1 MGDPETLEG
10 VAFVGM
16 ACRFPGAP
24 NVREF
29 WRILR
34 DGIDTISFFS
44 AEELEQAGV
53 PRSVST
59 APDYVRAAP
68 VLDDIELF
76 DAPFF
81 GFSPREAEILDPQ
94 HRLFLECAWE
104 AVETAGYDPDCYAGR
119 IAVFAGS
126 ALNNYTRL
134 YVHLSEEV
142 VRSVD
147 PLQFLTS
154 MDKDFLPTQTSF
166 KLNLRGPSVGVQ
178 TACST
183 GLVAVHLACQSL
195 LTYQCDLAL
204 AGAVT
209 VRVPQKTGYQYREG
223 SIESADGHCR
233 AFDARAGG
241 TIFGSGLGVVVLK
254 RLQEAIEDGDTITA
268 VIKGSAINNDGALKV
283 GYTAPSVRGQAE
295 VIATAQALAEVDPQ
309 AISYV
314 ETHGT
319 GTLLGDPVEIAAL
332 HEVFRPRTKRKGFCA
347 LGSVKTNIGHLDAAA
362 GMAGLIKTALALEHR
377 QIPASLHFERP
388 NPRID
393 FADSPFYVNTQLAE
407 WHADGEPRR
416 AGVSS
421 FGVGGTNC
429 HIILEESPETVPGSL
444 SRPWQLLLLSAR
456 TGSALE
462 AVTARLAE
470 HLRQR
475 PATDLADVS
484 HTLQVGRKRFD
495 HRRMAVCRDS
505 DDAVAV
511 LSGQAPKRLL
521 SAFQEPGD
529 RPVAFLFP
537 GQGAQHVDMGREL
550 LAVEPVFRR
559 ELQRCSELLRPH
571 LGLDLC
577 ALLEPSQAERNG
589 RDDLLAQTDITQ
601 PALFAVEY
609 ALARLWISWGVH
621 PAALIGHSVGEYV
634 AACLAGTFS
643 LEDALALVAAR
654 GRLMQRLPEGAML
667 SVPLPEAEILP
678 LLEEEGLSLAAVN
691 APSLSVAS
699 GPREA
704 VERLGERLAAA
715 GIEVRRLRTS
725 HAFHSHMMEPILDR
739 FAAEVAHV
747 RRNPPRIPFVSNVTG
762 TWITASEA
770 TDPLYWA
777 RHLRRTVRFIDGLGE
792 LLQEPGRVLLEVG
805 PGRTLTT
812 FANRHPSWAPRHV
825 ALASLRHPRDA
836 QPDAAVLLTSLGRL
850 WMAGVEIDYDGF
862 RSGERRR
869 RIPLPTYPFERQ
881 RYWIEKT
888 SAWEEAKRR
897 RQRPEIAH
905 WFQIPTWKQTMPPLV
920 ARARNGASDGWLVL
934 GDGSRLGEKLVRRL
948 RRQGHEVITVAVGEG
963 FVRRGE
969 GAYAMTPGLR
979 AGYDALLRDL
989 TASRGRLPENI
1000 LHLWTL
1006 GESAEGMDQWLE
1018 RGFYSLLSL
1027 TQALGETGTAR
1038 SARIEVV
1045 TDGLW
1050 RIGCDEMPR
1059 PEKATLLGPVRVI
1072 PREYPH
1078 LRCQVIDVAPRLE
1091 GTGLDRVVNQLEAE
1105 LAAPGVEPVVAYRG
1119 DQRWVQDIQ
1128 KVLLEDRGDVEARLR
1143 PGGVYLITGGLG
1155 GIGLVLAEHLARTV
1169 QAKLILIGRSG
1180 LPDRQSRAE
1189 WLARSAEA
1197 ELVGRRIRRVQAL
1210 EELGAEVLVLRAD
1223 VTDGAQVRAAVAE
1236 ARRRFGEI
1244 HGVIHGAGVPGGGAI
1259 QLKTRAAA
1267 EAVLAPKV
1275 RGTTVLAAAVADLP
1289 LDFFI
1294 LLSSSLSLT
1303 GAVGQVDYCAA
1314 NAFLDAFAQ
1323 AHSGGSGR
1331 LTLAINWGLWSDVGM
1346 GADALTAVPPGA
1358 AAAEPGDAG
1367 AGDKMGHPLLGRRS
1381 RASEAEEV
1389 YSVRLSPAQ
1398 HWLLAEHRI
1407 FGEPV
1412 LPGVAYLEMARAA
1425 FACHGTGMCEIRDV
1439 VFLEQL
1445 RVAPGEEREVQT
1457 VLRREE
1463 TGFSFTIRSSSRGTS
1478 GFQEHAVGRLAASD
1492 EPARRRDLR
1501 RPAQLRP
1508 SVERPAD
1515 AAGDGPVTWGRHW
1528 REIRKIPLGEDL
1540 FRLEL
1545 PADLADELGQLP
1557 LHPALLDVATSLGV
1571 ALLGGGTYLPLAYKR
1586 LRIYAP
1592 LLANLYV
1599 QIAAKGP
1606 GGSRGEVATFN
1617 VALLDEDGWEVVVV
1631 DEFTLRRLDES
1642 RRPVGGA
1649 RQETAPVPRSAGA
1662 AQPGAS
1668 ARQRDLLVHSLSSAE
1683 GVEAFARILGHV
1695 TVPQIALT
1703 PDDLRAALSRSV
1715 EEAAAAPGPEP
1726 LASRRRGLQT
1736 PYVAARNEIERSI
1749 AELWQQALGFEQ
1761 VGIHDDF
1768 FELGGH
1774 SVLAIQLLTRLRQ
1787 TFELELPMGT
1797 LFEAPTVGE
1806 LAEVVLRSLS
1816 EGIDDADLSAA
1827 LSDLDQIPD
1836 DQTGALSL
1844 RRDQSLA
1851 ERGTDV

>member
-1 MGDPETLEG
+1 MGEPETLDG

-24 NVREF
+24 NVHEF

-34 DGIDTISFFS
+34 DGTETVSFFS

-59 APDYVRAAP
+59 APSYVRAAP
-68 VLDDIELF
+68 VLDDVELF

-81 GFSPREAEILDPQ
+81 GFSPREAELLNPQ

-104 AVETAGYDPDCYAGR
+104 AIETAGCDPDRYAGR

-126 ALNNYTRL
+126 ALNNYTQL
-134 YVHLSEEV
+134 YVHLSDEV
-142 VRSVD
+142 VQSVD

-154 MDKDFLPTQTSF
+154 MDKDFLSTQTSF
-166 KLNLRGPSVGVQ
+166 KLNLKGPSIGVQ

-183 GLVAVHLACQSL
+183 GLVAVHLASQSL

-209 VRVPQKTGYQYREG
+209 VRVPQKTGYLYREG
-223 SIESADGHCR
+223 SIESPDGHCR
-233 AFDARAGG
+233 AFDARASG

-268 VIKGSAINNDGALKV
+268 VIKGSAVNNDGALKV

-295 VIATAQALAEVDPQ
+295 VIAAAQALAEVEPET
-309 AISYV
+309 ISYI

-319 GTLLGDPVEIAAL
+319 GTSLGDPVEIAAL
-332 HEVFRPRTKRKGFCA
+332 HEVFRPKTKRQGFCA
-347 LGSVKTNIGHLDAAA
+347 LGSVKTNVGHLDAAA

-393 FADSPFYVNTQLAE
+393 FADSPFYVNTRLAE
-407 WHADGEPRR
+407 WPANGGPRR

-429 HIILEESPETVPGSL
+429 HVILEEPPETVPGSP

-456 TGSALE
+456 TDSALE
-462 AVTARLAE
+462 AATARLAE
-470 HLRQR
+470 HLQQH
-475 PATDLADVS
+475 AGADLADVS
-484 HTLQVGRKRFD
+484 HTLQVGRRRLD
-495 HRRMAVCRDS
+495 HRRMAVCRDV

-521 SAFQEPGD
+521 SAFQEPAD

-537 GQGAQHVDMGREL
+537 GQGAQHVDMAREL
-550 LAVEPVFRR
+550 LATEPVFRR
-559 ELQRCSELLRPH
+559 ELERCSELLRPH
-571 LGLDLC
+571 LGFDLR
-577 ALLEPSQAERNG
+577 ALLAPSAAERDG
-589 RDDLLAQTDITQ
+589 GDDRLAQTDVTQ

-654 GRLMQRLPEGAML
+654 GRLMQLLPAGAML
-667 SVPLPEAEILP
+667 SVPLSEAEILP
-678 LLEEEGLSLAAVN
+678 LLEEEGLALAAVN

-715 GIEVRRLRTS
+715 GVEVRRLRTS
-725 HAFHSHMMEPILDR
+725 HAFHSQMMEPILDR
-739 FAAEVAHV
+739 FAAEVARV
-747 RRNPPRIPFVSNVTG
+747 RRNPPRIPFISNVTG
-762 TWITASEA
+762 TWITAAEA

-777 RHLRRTVRFIDGLGE
+777 RHLRRTVRFLEGMGE
-792 LLQEPGRVLLEVG
+792 LLEEPGRVLLEVG
-805 PGRTLTT
+805 PGRTLTSL
-812 FANRHPSWAPRHV
+812 ASRHPRWVPGHAAV
-825 ALASLRHPRDA
+825 ASLRHPRDA
-836 QPDAAVLLTSLGRL
+836 QPDAAVLLTALGRL
-850 WMAGVEIDYDGF
+850 WMAGVEVDFNGF

-869 RIPLPTYPFERQ
+869 RLPLPTYPFERQ

-888 SAWEEAKRR
+888 PAWGEAKRR

-905 WFQIPTWKQTMPPLV
+905 WFQIPTWKQTMPPLA
-920 ARARNGASDGWLVL
+920 ARAGSGTPAGWLVL
-934 GDGSRLGEKLVRRL
+934 GAGNRLGEELVHRL
-948 RRQGHEVITVAVGEG
+948 RSQGHEVLTVADGEG
-963 FVRRGE
+963 FARLGE
-969 GAYAMTPGLR
+969 GAYALAPGLR
-979 AGYDALLRDL
+979 EGYDALFRDL
-989 TASRGRLPENI
+989 IAVHGRVPENI
-1000 LHLWTL
+1000 LHLWAL
-1006 GESAEGMDQWLE
+1006 SEGTAGIDQWLE
-1018 RGFYSLLSL
+1018 RGFYSLVSL
-1027 TQALGETGTAR
+1027 AQALGETASAR
-1038 SARIEVV
+1038 RARIEVV
-1045 TDGLW
+1045 TDRLW
-1050 RIGCDEMPR
+1050 RIGCDEVPQ

-1078 LRCQVIDVAPRLE
+1078 LRCRVIDVAPRLQ
-1091 GTGLDRVVNQLEAE
+1091 GADLDRVVDQLAAE
-1105 LAAPGVEPVVAYRG
+1105 LAATRVEPVVAYRG
-1119 DQRWVQDIQ
+1119 DQRWVQDVQ
-1128 KVLLEDRGDVEARLR
+1128 NVLLEDRGDTQARLR
-1143 PGGVYLITGGLG
+1143 PGGVYLLTGGLG
-1155 GIGLVLAEHLARTV
+1155 GIGLALAEHLARTV

-1180 LPDRQSRAE
+1180 LPEADPVSRKVRQ
-1189 WLARSAEA
+1189 
-1197 ELVGRRIRRVQAL
+1197 VQAL
-1210 EELGAEVLVLRAD
+1210 AELGAEVLVLPAD
-1223 VTDGAQVRAAVAE
+1223 VTDEAQVRAAVAQG
-1236 ARRRFGEI
+1236 RQRFGEI

-1267 EAVLAPKV
+1267 AAVLAPKV
-1275 RGTTVLAAAVADLP
+1275 RGTLALAAAVADLP

-1303 GAVGQVDYCAA
+1303 GAAGQVDYCAA

-1323 AHSGGSGR
+1323 AHRGGSGR
-1331 LTLAINWGLWSDVGM
+1331 LTLAINWGAWNDVGM
-1346 GADALTAVPPGA
+1346 GVDARAS
-1358 AAAEPGDAG
+1358 AG
-1367 AGDKMGHPLLGRRS
+1367 GETGHALLGRRS
-1381 RASEAEEV
+1381 RASETEEV
-1389 YSVRLSPAQ
+1389 YSVRLSPARD
-1398 HWLLAEHRI
+1398 WLLAEHRI

-1412 LPGVAYLEMARAA
+1412 LPGAAYLEMARAA
-1425 FACHGTGMCEIRDV
+1425 FADHGAGTCEIRDV
-1439 VFLEQL
+1439 VFLEPL
-1445 RVAPGEEREVQT
+1445 RIAAGEEREVQT

-1463 TGFSFTIRSSSRGTS
+1463 TGFSFKIRSVRS
-1478 GFQEHAVGRLAASD
+1478 GAAEFQEHAVGRLSASD
-1492 EPARRRDLR
+1492 EPARRRALR
-1501 RPAQLRP
+1501 QSTQLP
-1508 SVERPAD
+1508 PFMERPAD
-1515 AAGDGPVTWGRHW
+1515 TVAERPVTWGRHW
-1528 REIRKIPLGEDL
+1528 REIRKIPLGEDR

-1545 PADLADELGQLP
+1545 PADLTDELGQLP

-1571 ALLGGGTYLPLAYKR
+1571 ALLGGGTYLPLAYER

-1592 LLANLYV
+1592 LPASLCV
-1599 QIAAKGP
+1599 EIDAKGS
-1606 GGSRGEVATFN
+1606 GDSHGEVATFD
-1617 VALLDEDGWEVVVV
+1617 VVLLDEEGWEVVVV
-1631 DEFTLRRLDES
+1631 NGFTLRRLDES
-1642 RRPVGGA
+1642 FRPARGA
-1649 RQETAPVPRSAGA
+1649 REETAPAAMPRD
-1662 AQPGAS
+1662 AS
-1668 ARQRDLLVHSLSSAE
+1668 AHRRDLLAYSLSSAE
-1683 GVEAFARILGHV
+1683 GVEAFARVLGHV
-1695 TVPQIALT
+1695 TVPQIAVT
-1703 PDDLRAALSRSV
+1703 PHDLRVALSGSAQ
-1715 EEAAAAPGPEP
+1715 EAGAVPAPEP
-1726 LASRRRGLQT
+1726 LAHRRRGLQT
-1736 PYVAARNEIERSI
+1736 PYVAPRNEIERAV
-1749 AELWQQALGFEQ
+1749 AELWQQALGFDQ

-1787 TFELELPMGT
+1787 TFELDLPMGT

-1816 EGIDDADLSAA
+1816 EGIDEADLSAA
-1827 LSDLDQIPD
+1827 LSDLDQISD

-1844 RRDQSLA
+1844 QRDQPLV
-1851 ERGTDV
+1851 ERGSDV